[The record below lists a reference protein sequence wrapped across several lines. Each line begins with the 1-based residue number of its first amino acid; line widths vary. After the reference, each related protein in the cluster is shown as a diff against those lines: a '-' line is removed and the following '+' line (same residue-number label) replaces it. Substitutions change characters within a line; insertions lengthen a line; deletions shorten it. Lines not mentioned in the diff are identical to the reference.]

1 MEAVG
6 IDVFDL
12 AGKAGW
18 DAYMIRG
25 IEPNPGEIPRAIS
38 VGIVFVH

>member
-12 AGKAGW
+12 IRKVGW
-18 DAYMIRG
+18 AAYSLMH
-25 IEPNPGEIPRAIS
+25 EPDSIPRAIS
-38 VGIVFVH
+38 VVIVVIY